1 MTKLRAAMPFLRAII
16 LAGVAIYLILFGL
29 PAVLG
34 VAAAA
39 AP

>member
-1 MTKLRAAMPFLRAII
+1 MTSLRAALPLLRAVL
-16 LAGVAIYLILFGL
+16 LASVAIYLILYAL

-39 AP
+39 TR